1 MNASTTINRKSYGY
15 ILIGL
20 VALVVAV
27 ITQLSSV
34 QALPYGRGAYGKC
47 QFGSCSIT
55 LTSSTSIAANITPS
69 GSTKCSVVK
78 DDVSVRT
85 GSSTGYTLQ
94 LSDTDTNTN
103 LVRTGGGTIAATS
116 GTRNVSTV
124 LSANTWGY
132 RVDGVG
138 SFGAGPT
145 SAATNASIP
154 TSTYAGVPVYGSS
167 DSIATTA
174 TAASVAVITPVWY
187 GICSNTSIPAGT
199 YTDTVLY
206 TALINI

>member
-1 MNASTTINRKSYGY
+1 MNASFATTHKTFGY
-15 ILIGL
+15 LVIGL
-20 VALVVAV
+20 VAIILAA
-27 ITQLSSV
+27 IAQIASV

-69 GSTKCSVVK
+69 GATKCSVVK
-78 DDVSVRT
+78 DEVSVRT

-94 LSDTDTNTN
+94 VSDADANTN
-103 LVRTGGGTIAATS
+103 LVRSGGGTIAATS

-124 LSANTWGY
+124 LTANTWGY
-132 RVDGVG
+132 RVDGIG

-145 SAATNASIP
+145 SAVTNASIP
-154 TSTYAGVPVYGSS
+154 ADTYAAVPTYGNS
-167 DSIATTA
+167 DSIVTST